1 VSPRPLPGPRLR
13 RVLALVP
20 WIAEHPGA
28 ALTDIAARFG
38 VSEEGLEH
46 DLELLPMC
54 GLPPYTPDRLIEVEI
69 VDGHVW
75 IRFAEYF
82 ERPLRMSAAEGL
94 ALLAAGRAL
103 LAVPGSEEHGV
114 LATALDKLARVVGA
128 SDGLA
133 VEVGEP
139 PFLDALRRATDA
151 NERVEIDYYSFGRDA
166 TTTRQIDP
174 QSVFH
179 AFGHWYAAAYCHLAA
194 DDRLFRVD
202 RIRAVCPTGHRF
214 EPPVRGDEAHFGKTV
229 YHPRAEDPRVTLEL
243 APEAAWVVESYPSEE
258 TRERS
263 DGSWRVVLAV
273 SERAW
278 LERLLLRLGPAARV
292 VAPPEL
298 RAVGAEAAKR
308 LLTRYRR

>member
-1 VSPRPLPGPRLR
+1 VSPRPLAGSRLR

-28 ALTDIAARFG
+28 ALADIATRFG
-38 VSEEGLEH
+38 VSEQDLEH
-46 DLELLPMC
+46 DLEFLPLC

-82 ERPLRMSAAEGL
+82 DRPLRLSAEEGL

-103 LAVPGSEEHGV
+103 LAVPGSDEHGA
-114 LATALDKLARVVGA
+114 LATALDKLAGA
-128 SDGLA
+128 LGATEGLA

-139 PFLDALRRATDA
+139 PHLDALRRATDA
-151 NERVEIDYYSFGRDA
+151 GERVEIEYYSFGRDA
-166 TTTRQIDP
+166 TTTREIDP
-174 QSVFH
+174 RSVFH
-179 AFGHWYAAAYCHLAA
+179 AFGHWYAAAYCHLA
-194 DDRLFRVD
+194 DDERLFRVD
-202 RIRAVCPTGHRF
+202 RIRAVRPTGERF
-214 EPPVRGDEAHFGKTV
+214 DPPGGDDAAQFGTSV

-243 APEAAWVVESYPSEE
+243 APEAAWVVESYPTEAAE
-258 TRERS
+258 QRP

-278 LERLLLRLGPAARV
+278 LERLVLQLGPAARV

-298 RAVGAEAAKR
+298 QGVGAEAAGR